1 MASEMLMDGGGDAS
15 VVSVPN
21 YSYVFKFEKD
31 FEHTSYKPWM
41 QENWSRVRFRV
52 LVGNAGP
59 VYVVFWVL
67 VGNAGPVCVLLPPS
81 IRDIAFYLMEARLK
95 AT

>member
-59 VYVVFWVL
+59 V
-67 VGNAGPVCVLLPPS
+67 CVLLPPS
-81 IRDIAFYLMEARLK
+81 IRDIDFYLMEARLK